1 MSPAIQ
7 FFVKISKK
15 TGRLILRVTDPL
27 DNILNWITKR
37 FERIRK
43 WLDEVDR
50 YILVLPDPGCS

>member
-50 YILVLPDPGCS
+50 HILVLPDPGCS

>member
-15 TGRLILRVTDPL
+15 TGRLIFRVADPL
-27 DNILNWITKR
+27 DRILNWITKR

-50 YILVLPDPGCS
+50 HILVLPDPGCS